1 MKKIIFTTFICF
13 PFVGMLNA
21 QDIHFSQMEY
31 SPLTLNPALA
41 GVNAPMQGIM
51 NYRSQWKS
59 VASPYKTFAASFDAR
74 LNDKKRNKSG
84 ILVAGINFSNDQA
97 GSTKLI
103 TNNANLSFGYHL
115 LLNDKSTLGVA
126 LNTGFG
132 QRSFDPNSGRWGS
145 QFNGKEYDASLSSGE
160 TFASNGFSYFDAGTG
175 IVYSYKDGDDYTP
188 SNDGKSFNVGFAAYH
203 VNKPKYSFMNNSS
216 ERLSVRYSAF
226 ANAIIGQRNSNWS
239 FLPGVY
245 YQLQGKAQE
254 ILIGSSVKYCVSEGS
269 DVTGFNKS
277 TYVSFGAYFRTKD
290 AFILRAMLEWS
301 DFSIGLAYDVNVS
314 NLRTVSNTKGGAEI
328 FLRYNMGS
336 GFLWK

>member
-1 MKKIIFTTFICF
+1 MRVLLTT
-13 PFVGMLNA
+13 LNA
-21 QDIHFSQMEY
+21 KYIH
-31 SPLTLNPALA
+31 LNLA
-41 GVNAPMQGIM
+41 I
-51 NYRSQWKS
+51 
-59 VASPYKTFAASFDAR
+59 R
-74 LNDKKRNKSG
+74 LLYELFKKNHNLFLKEFTIKEDKG
-84 ILVAGINFSNDQA
+84 TIADFC
-97 GSTKLI
+97 
-103 TNNANLSFGYHL
+103 
-115 LLNDKSTLGVA
+115 
-126 LNTGFG
+126 
-132 QRSFDPNSGRWGS
+132 
-145 QFNGKEYDASLSSGE
+145 KEYDASLSSGE